1 MAAARLRSIA
11 AMASFPV
18 EPANDDVRDAD
29 WARRL
34 FASLAGEPREMIG
47 FAYFDP
53 EWRYLGMR
61 HCAGDSG
68 GADVPIR
75 EIARD
80 VLDLDARL
88 VLMAHNHPGGS
99 ADASQDDLAVTAK
112 LARTLDAIGVRLVDH
127 LILGAD
133 GFTSLRGEGYL

>member
-1 MAAARLRSIA
+1 
-11 AMASFPV
+11 MASAHARPD
-18 EPANDDVRDAD
+18 NDEIRDAD

-34 FASLAGEPREMIG
+34 FVSLAGEPREMIG

-61 HCAGDSG
+61 HRASSDPG

-80 VLDLDARL
+80 VLNLDARL
-88 VLMAHNHPGGS
+88 VLMAHNHPRGP
-99 ADASQDDLAVTAK
+99 ADASEDDLAVTAR
-112 LARTLDAIGVRLVDH
+112 LARTLDAIGARLVDH

>member
-1 MAAARLRSIA
+1 
-11 AMASFPV
+11 MASFPV
-18 EPANDDVRDAD
+18 QPGHDEVNDAD

-34 FASLAGEPREMIG
+34 FASLASEPREVVS

-61 HCAGDSG
+61 HSAGERG
-68 GADVPIR
+68 AADVSIR
-75 EIARD
+75 EIMRD
-80 VLDLDARL
+80 VLSLEARL

-99 ADASQDDLAVTAK
+99 SSASQDDLAVTAK
-112 LARTLDAIGVRLVDH
+112 LARTLDAIGVTLVDH